1 MITISV
7 DDTPWVYYLCLP
19 GRRTCLQTPA
29 ILPVARGTLSHRET
43 CLLHWSRCGRR
54 PIAAWFRLGTRQNGR
69 LPNDDK
75 LASVSR
81 EACVPLWDRS
91 RDCRSFA
98 VWFRLGTR
106 QNGCLPNDD
115 MLASGS
121 REACV
126 PLWGR
131 RWDCRPFAAWFR
143 IGSRQN
149 GCLLNDDRT
158 ILTAFQFRF
167 HPCSKIKIFLIDHD
181 LGIV

>member
-121 REACV
+121 REACA

-131 RWDCRPFAAWFR
+131 RWDCRPFCSLILHRHQTKWMPAQR
-143 IGSRQN
+143 RQF
-149 GCLLNDDRT
+149 GQC
-158 ILTAFQFRF
+158 FQRNIRS
-167 HPCSKIKIFLIDHD
+167 PLRQKMGL
-181 LGIV
+181 